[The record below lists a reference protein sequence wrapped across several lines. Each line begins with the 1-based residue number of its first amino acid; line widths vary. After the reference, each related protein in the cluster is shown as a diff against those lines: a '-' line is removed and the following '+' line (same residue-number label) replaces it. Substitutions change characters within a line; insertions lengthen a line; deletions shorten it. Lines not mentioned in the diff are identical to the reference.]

1 MGVAKGRLARTILSG
16 PPQQPRCSGLKLEPP
31 SAKGD
36 LLVTSPLVPTRASGS
51 CEDAGARPLVQ
62 RAMTAKRSVAI
73 EIVAAGCSCTQDA
86 KRETLNRT

>member
-51 CEDAGARPLVQ
+51 CEGAGAQPLVR
-62 RAMTAKRSVAI
+62 RATTAKRSVAI
-73 EIVAAGCSCTQDA
+73 EIMAADCSCTQE
-86 KRETLNRT
+86 KRETLTRT

>member
-1 MGVAKGRLARTILSG
+1 MEVAKGRLARTILSG

-36 LLVTSPLVPTRASGS
+36 LLVTSPLVPTRASGY
-51 CEDAGARPLVQ
+51 CEGAQPLV
-62 RAMTAKRSVAI
+62 RGATTAKRSVAI
-73 EIVAAGCSCTQDA
+73 EIMAAGCSCTQDT

>member
-1 MGVAKGRLARTILSG
+1 VAKGRLARTILSG

-36 LLVTSPLVPTRASGS
+36 SCSLSPVTSPLVPTRACRQG
-51 CEDAGARPLVQ
+51 
-62 RAMTAKRSVAI
+62 
-73 EIVAAGCSCTQDA
+73 A